1 VQGRKGSSEAWD
13 PALGLAGWRLPVPAY
28 LAMHD
33 DLVAVAWADPCQRC
47 ALPPGLALPLIDG
60 VTQDLGV
67 HMHRDF
73 EGPACYGYWVAPTVG
88 LMSMHIIG

>member
-1 VQGRKGSSEAWD
+1 MNAD
-13 PALGLAGWRLPVPAY
+13 LA
-28 LAMHD
+28 
-33 DLVAVAWADPCQRC
+33 AVAWADPFQRC

-73 EGPACYGYWVAPTVG
+73 EGPACYGYGVASTVEW
-88 LMSMHIIG
+88 MSMHIIG